1 MTLHSPL
8 SQDRSAEEPA
18 SDDLPRART
27 GRTGLARRVIAR
39 WHCPTPAPLDGVYV
53 AAGDLAGGPRLQS
66 VDALRGCV
74 IALMVFVNSVPGMK
88 GAPAWSQH
96 LPSRVDGYTLTD
108 LVFPW
113 FLFLVGVSIPLS
125 LGKHLD
131 GGWSWASRWAAF
143 TRILP
148 RVLGLLVLGLIDV
161 NEDRHN
167 AAATGVSQ
175 ALWFALTVTAAV
187 VIWRVRPAEGS
198 SLRQRLETA
207 AQLLAAVVLVY
218 LLVIW
223 RGDTSGGGIG
233 PLRTSWW
240 GILGL
245 IGWCYLVGS
254 MAFLLARGNQ
264 TALIGICGLLICI
277 ALGGRH
283 ERFGLLAPLRHVLN
297 VRELCGS
304 LSAIVVA
311 GSVAGLWL
319 RRPSFTTVR
328 TLAFFGVGLWLAGWF
343 LRPLHGYHKISA
355 SEGWALVAAGQGALL
370 LALFHGWLDVW
381 RGGGGGGRIARWLG
395 LVGCNALLAYLL
407 PEWVGSWGKLVGID
421 LMPYWAQGG
430 AAGLV
435 NAVLLTLAVTA
446 VAALA
451 TRTSF
456 ILKL

>member
-1 MTLHSPL
+1 M
-8 SQDRSAEEPA
+8 
-18 SDDLPRART
+18 
-27 GRTGLARRVIAR
+27 AR
-39 WHCPTPAPLDGVYV
+39 WHRPWHQGEIVALDPAPGTR
-53 AAGDLAGGPRLQS
+53 RLS

-74 IALMVFVNSVPGMK
+74 IALMVFVNSVAGMP
-88 GAPAWSQH
+88 GAPGWSQH
-96 LPSRVDGYTLTD
+96 LPARVDGYTLTD

-131 GGWSWASRWAAF
+131 AGWSWGSRWAAF

-161 NEDRHN
+161 NENRHN
-167 AAATGVSQ
+167 AAATGISQ
-175 ALWFALTVTAAV
+175 ALWFALTVTAAL
-187 VIWRVRPAEGS
+187 VIWRVRPPGGS
-198 SLRQRLETA
+198 PTRRKMETVL
-207 AQLLAAVVLVY
+207 QFLAAIVLVW

-223 RGDTSGGGIG
+223 RGNISGGGVG

-254 MAFLLARGNQ
+254 LAYLLARGSQ
-264 TALIGICGLLICI
+264 VALMAVAGLMICI

-283 ERFGLLAPLRHVLN
+283 ERYGLLAPLTHVIN

-304 LSAIVVA
+304 LAAIVVLGSIA
-311 GSVAGLWL
+311 GTWLKKSSIITARNLALLGLGLWI
-319 RRPSFTTVR
+319 
-328 TLAFFGVGLWLAGWF
+328 AGWF

-355 SEGWALVAAGQGALL
+355 SEGWVLVAAGQGALL
-370 LALFHGWLDVW
+370 LAVFHAWLDVW
-381 RGGGGGGRIARWLG
+381 RGGRGGPVARWLG

-407 PEWVGSWGKLVGID
+407 PEWAGSWGKLVGID
-421 LMPYWAQGG
+421 LLPYTETGG
-430 AAGLV
+430 TAGLI
-435 NAVLLTLAVTA
+435 NAIVLTLAVTT

-451 TRTSF
+451 TRGRF